1 MIILIIFTFD
11 QICFHVI
18 KIVFLALSK
27 VTMNYFIHL
36 HNCYE
41 LLQLS
46 LYLKL
51 KINFFNF
58 VTNSIINSIII
69 YVIYLGGLDMIQIYK
84 SIGENNP
91 SLKSLDNLEPG
102 SWINIIA
109 PSDEEL
115 ILISKKT
122 GVPLSFLKAPLDD
135 EETSRIDIEEN
146 CLLVIVDIP
155 FTEMEDNSL
164 TYDTYPLAIIHT
176 EKQIITVCLKN
187 SRILTDFI
195 NGKVKSF
202 FTFKKSRF
210 ILQILSKISNSYLVY
225 LRQIDKKSLMI
236 EKRLHKSMKNRELI
250 QLHSL
255 EKSLVYF
262 STSLKANEITLEK
275 MLKLDIM
282 QKYEEDQDVLEDV
295 IIENKQAIEMTEIY
309 SNILAS
315 TMDFF
320 ASVISNNLNIV
331 MKVLASVTI
340 LMAIPT
346 VIGGIFGMN
355 FIRMPLIN
363 NEYGFEIT
371 MIITLVL
378 TFGTAYLLYKKDMF
392 T

>member
-1 MIILIIFTFD
+1 
-11 QICFHVI
+11 
-18 KIVFLALSK
+18 
-27 VTMNYFIHL
+27 
-36 HNCYE
+36 
-41 LLQLS
+41 
-46 LYLKL
+46 
-51 KINFFNF
+51 
-58 VTNSIINSIII
+58 
-69 YVIYLGGLDMIQIYK
+69 MIQIYK
-84 SIGENNP
+84 SISENNP
-91 SLKSLDNLEPG
+91 SLKILDNLEPG
-102 SWINIIA
+102 CWINIVA

-122 GVPLSFLKAPLDD
+122 DVPLSFLKAPLDD
-135 EETSRIDIEEN
+135 EETSRIDIEDN
-146 CLLVIVDIP
+146 VLLVVVDIP

-187 SRILTDFI
+187 SRILTDFV

-202 FTFKKSRF
+202 YSFKKSRF
-210 ILQILSKISNSYLVY
+210 ILQILSRISNSYLTY

-282 QKYEEDQDVLEDV
+282 QKYEADHDLLEDV

-331 MKVLASVTI
+331 MKILASVTI

-346 VIGGIFGMN
+346 VIGGLFGMN
-355 FIRMPLIN
+355 FQRMPLIT

-371 MIITLVL
+371 MIITIIL
-378 TFGTAYLLYKKDMF
+378 TFSAAYLLYKKDMF
-392 T
+392 S

>member
-1 MIILIIFTFD
+1 
-11 QICFHVI
+11 
-18 KIVFLALSK
+18 
-27 VTMNYFIHL
+27 
-36 HNCYE
+36 
-41 LLQLS
+41 
-46 LYLKL
+46 
-51 KINFFNF
+51 
-58 VTNSIINSIII
+58 
-69 YVIYLGGLDMIQIYK
+69 MIQIFK
-84 SIGENNP
+84 TISEDNKI
-91 SLKSLDNLEPG
+91 LKQLDNIEQG
-102 SWINIIA
+102 CWINIVA

-115 ILISKKT
+115 ILISNKT
-122 GVPLSFLKAPLDD
+122 GVSLDFLKASLDD
-135 EETSRIDIEEN
+135 EETSRIDIEDDAISI
-146 CLLVIVDIP
+146 IVDIP

-164 TYDTYPLAIIHT
+164 TYDTYPLSIIHT
-176 EKQIITVCLKN
+176 EKQLITVCLKN
-187 SRILTDFI
+187 SKVLTDFI
-195 NGKVKSF
+195 NGRIKSF

-210 ILQILSKISNSYLVY
+210 TLQILNRISTYYLLY

-282 QKYEEDQDVLEDV
+282 QKYEDDKDVLENV

-346 VIGGIFGMN
+346 IIGGIFGMN
-355 FIRMPLIN
+355 VWLPFSPDDPAAFYTIMFMTFFICGI
-363 NEYGFEIT
+363 
-371 MIITLVL
+371 V
-378 TFGTAYLLYKKDMF
+378 AWVLYKKDMF
-392 T
+392 R

>member
-1 MIILIIFTFD
+1 
-11 QICFHVI
+11 
-18 KIVFLALSK
+18 
-27 VTMNYFIHL
+27 
-36 HNCYE
+36 
-41 LLQLS
+41 
-46 LYLKL
+46 
-51 KINFFNF
+51 
-58 VTNSIINSIII
+58 
-69 YVIYLGGLDMIQIYK
+69 MIQIYK
-84 SIGENNP
+84 SESESNCKLKTLDTIEN
-91 SLKSLDNLEPG
+91 G
-102 SWINIIA
+102 SWINIVA

-122 GVPLSFLKAPLDD
+122 GVNLDLLKSALDD
-135 EETSRIDIEEN
+135 EETSRIEIEDDA
-146 CLLVIVDIP
+146 LLVIVDIP

-164 TYDTYPLAIIHT
+164 TYDTYPLSIIHT

-187 SRILTDFI
+187 SKILTDFA
-195 NGKVKSF
+195 NQKVKSF
-202 FTFKKSRF
+202 YTFKKSRF
-210 ILQILSKISNSYLVY
+210 ILQILNRISTYYLIY

-275 MLKLDIM
+275 MLKLELM
-282 QKYEEDQDVLEDV
+282 QKYEEDKDVLEDV

-340 LMAIPT
+340 LLAIPT
-346 VIGGIFGMN
+346 IVSGIYGMN
-355 FIRMPLIN
+355 IDYLPFSNGPHSFAIVMTIIAGIANLVAFI
-363 NEYGFEIT
+363 
-371 MIITLVL
+371 
-378 TFGTAYLLYKKDMF
+378 LYKKDMF
-392 T
+392 

>member
-1 MIILIIFTFD
+1 
-11 QICFHVI
+11 
-18 KIVFLALSK
+18 
-27 VTMNYFIHL
+27 
-36 HNCYE
+36 
-41 LLQLS
+41 
-46 LYLKL
+46 
-51 KINFFNF
+51 
-58 VTNSIINSIII
+58 
-69 YVIYLGGLDMIQIYK
+69 MIQIYK
-84 SIGENNP
+84 SISEDNP
-91 SLKSLDNLEPG
+91 SLKILDNIEQG
-102 SWINIIA
+102 CWINLIA

-122 GVPLSFLKAPLDD
+122 NVPLSFLKAPLDD
-135 EETSRIDIEEN
+135 EETSRIDSEGN

-195 NGKVKSF
+195 NDKVKSF

-210 ILQILSKISNSYLVY
+210 ILQILNKVSSSYLLY

-275 MLKLDIM
+275 MLKLDII
-282 QKYEEDQDVLEDV
+282 QKYSEDKDVLEDV

-346 VIGGIFGMN
+346 LIGGIWGMN
-355 FIRMPLIN
+355 FEKMPLISHP
-363 NEYGFEIT
+363 YGFEIT
-371 MIITLVL
+371 LAITFVL

-392 T
+392 S

>member
-1 MIILIIFTFD
+1 
-11 QICFHVI
+11 
-18 KIVFLALSK
+18 
-27 VTMNYFIHL
+27 
-36 HNCYE
+36 
-41 LLQLS
+41 
-46 LYLKL
+46 
-51 KINFFNF
+51 
-58 VTNSIINSIII
+58 
-69 YVIYLGGLDMIQIYK
+69 MIQIYK
-84 SIGENNP
+84 SISENNP
-91 SLKSLDNLEPG
+91 SLKILDNLEPG
-102 SWINIIA
+102 CWINIVA

-122 GVPLSFLKAPLDD
+122 DVPLSFLKAPLDD
-135 EETSRIDIEEN
+135 EETSRIDIEDN
-146 CLLVIVDIP
+146 VLLVVVDIP

-187 SRILTDFI
+187 SRILTDFV

-202 FTFKKSRF
+202 YSFKKSRF
-210 ILQILSKISNSYLVY
+210 ILQILSRISNSYLTY

-282 QKYEEDQDVLEDV
+282 QKYEADHDLLEDV

-331 MKVLASVTI
+331 MKILASVTI

-346 VIGGIFGMN
+346 VIGGLFGMN
-355 FIRMPLIN
+355 FQRMPLIS

-371 MIITLVL
+371 MIITIIL
-378 TFGTAYLLYKKDMF
+378 TFSAAYLLYKKDMF
-392 T
+392 S

>member
-1 MIILIIFTFD
+1 
-11 QICFHVI
+11 
-18 KIVFLALSK
+18 
-27 VTMNYFIHL
+27 
-36 HNCYE
+36 
-41 LLQLS
+41 
-46 LYLKL
+46 
-51 KINFFNF
+51 
-58 VTNSIINSIII
+58 
-69 YVIYLGGLDMIQIYK
+69 MIQIYK
-84 SIGENNP
+84 SESESNCKLKTLDTIEN
-91 SLKSLDNLEPG
+91 G
-102 SWINIIA
+102 SWINIVA

-122 GVPLSFLKAPLDD
+122 GVNLDLLKSALDD
-135 EETSRIDIEEN
+135 EETSRIEIEDDA
-146 CLLVIVDIP
+146 LLVIVDIP

-164 TYDTYPLAIIHT
+164 TYDTYPLSIIHT

-187 SRILTDFI
+187 SKILTDFA
-195 NGKVKSF
+195 NQKVKSF
-202 FTFKKSRF
+202 YTFKKSRF
-210 ILQILSKISNSYLVY
+210 ILQILNRISTYYLIY

-275 MLKLDIM
+275 MLKLELM
-282 QKYEEDQDVLEDV
+282 QKYEEDKDVLEDV

-340 LMAIPT
+340 LLAIPT
-346 VIGGIFGMN
+346 IVSGIYGMN
-355 FIRMPLIN
+355 IDYLPFSNGPHSFAVVM
-363 NEYGFEIT
+363 T
-371 MIITLVL
+371 IIAGIATLVA
-378 TFGTAYLLYKKDMF
+378 FILYKKDMF
-392 T
+392 

>member
-1 MIILIIFTFD
+1 
-11 QICFHVI
+11 
-18 KIVFLALSK
+18 
-27 VTMNYFIHL
+27 
-36 HNCYE
+36 
-41 LLQLS
+41 
-46 LYLKL
+46 
-51 KINFFNF
+51 
-58 VTNSIINSIII
+58 
-69 YVIYLGGLDMIQIYK
+69 MIQIYK
-84 SIGENNP
+84 SVVESNP
-91 SLKSLDNLEPG
+91 SLKVLDNIEPG

-135 EETSRIDIEEN
+135 EETSRIDIEDN

-176 EKQIITVCLKN
+176 DKQIITVCLKN

-195 NGKVKSF
+195 NSKVKSF

-363 NEYGFEIT
+363 NEFGFEIT
-371 MIITLVL
+371 MIITLIL

-392 T
+392 S

>member
-1 MIILIIFTFD
+1 
-11 QICFHVI
+11 
-18 KIVFLALSK
+18 
-27 VTMNYFIHL
+27 
-36 HNCYE
+36 
-41 LLQLS
+41 
-46 LYLKL
+46 
-51 KINFFNF
+51 
-58 VTNSIINSIII
+58 
-69 YVIYLGGLDMIQIYK
+69 MIQIYK
-84 SIGENNP
+84 SINEDNP
-91 SLKSLDNLEPG
+91 GIKTLDNIEQG
-102 SWINIIA
+102 CWINLVA

-122 GVPLSFLKAPLDD
+122 NVPLSYLKAPLDD
-135 EETSRIDIEEN
+135 EETSRIDSEDN

-164 TYDTYPLAIIHT
+164 TYDTYPLGIIHT
-176 EKQIITVCLKN
+176 EKQIITICLKN

-195 NGKVKSF
+195 NDKVKSF

-210 ILQILSKISNSYLVY
+210 ILQILNKVSSSYLLY

-275 MLKLDIM
+275 MLKIDIV
-282 QKYEEDQDVLEDV
+282 QKYIEDKDVLEDV

-346 VIGGIFGMN
+346 LIGGIWGMN
-355 FIRMPLIN
+355 FLNLPLIHHP
-363 NEYGFEIT
+363 YGFEI
-371 MIITLVL
+371 ILGITFFL
-378 TFGTAYLLYKKDMF
+378 TFGTAYLLYKKGMF
-392 T
+392 S

>member
-1 MIILIIFTFD
+1 
-11 QICFHVI
+11 
-18 KIVFLALSK
+18 
-27 VTMNYFIHL
+27 
-36 HNCYE
+36 
-41 LLQLS
+41 
-46 LYLKL
+46 
-51 KINFFNF
+51 
-58 VTNSIINSIII
+58 
-69 YVIYLGGLDMIQIYK
+69 MIQIYK
-84 SIGENNP
+84 SQSEFKP
-91 SLKSLDNLEPG
+91 TLKSLDTIEHG
-102 SWINIIA
+102 SWINIVA

-122 GVPLSFLKAPLDD
+122 GVDLEFLKAALDD
-135 EETSRIDIEEN
+135 EETSRIDIEDDAI
-146 CLLVIVDIP
+146 LIIVDIP

-176 EKQIITVCLKN
+176 DKQLITVCLKN
-187 SRILTDFI
+187 SKILTDFTNDKI
-195 NGKVKSF
+195 KSF
-202 FTFKKSRF
+202 YTFKKSRF
-210 ILQILSKISNSYLVY
+210 TLQILNRISTYYLLY

-262 STSLKANEITLEK
+262 STSLKANELTLEK
-275 MLKLDIM
+275 MLKLELM
-282 QKYEEDQDVLEDV
+282 QKYEEDKDVLEDV

-346 VIGGIFGMN
+346 IMGGIFGMN
-355 FIRMPLIN
+355 LKLPFTETDPN
-363 NEYGFEIT
+363 GFPIV
-371 MIITLVL
+371 MGLTLGICALVA
-378 TFGTAYLLYKKDMF
+378 FVLYKKDMF
-392 T
+392 K